1 MDKQTILS
9 HVDHTELDP
18 AATWAS
24 IRQMCDDGLQYGVAS
39 VCIPPCYV
47 EQAAGYLAGRLPV
60 CTVVGFPHGN
70 ATTAAKCFEAADAVG
85 QGADEIDMV
94 INQGWVKDGL
104 LEQVTA
110 EIRAVKQA
118 IGDCVLK
125 VIVETCRLSEMEKV
139 SLCRAVSAGG
149 ADFIKTSTGFASAGA
164 TLEDVELFAS
174 MVDDGVLVKAAGGI
188 RTFEQAEAMLK
199 RGAARLGASALV
211 RLMKEEEE

>member
-70 ATTAAKCFEAADAVG
+70 ATTAAKCFEAA
-85 QGADEIDMV
+85 
-94 INQGWVKDGL
+94 
-104 LEQVTA
+104 
-110 EIRAVKQA
+110 
-118 IGDCVLK
+118 
-125 VIVETCRLSEMEKV
+125 
-139 SLCRAVSAGG
+139 
-149 ADFIKTSTGFASAGA
+149 GA

>member
-1 MDKQTILS
+1 MDKQAILRC
-9 HVDHTELDP
+9 VDHTELDP
-18 AATWAS
+18 AATWAA
-24 IRQMCDDGLQYGVAS
+24 IRQVCDDGLQYGVAS
-39 VCIPPCYV
+39 VCVPPCYV
-47 EQAAGYLAGRLPV
+47 EQAAAYLAGRLPV

-70 ATTAAKCFEAADAVG
+70 TTTAAKCFEAAGAVG

-118 IGDCVLK
+118 VGDRVLK

-139 SLCRAVSAGG
+139 SLCRAVSAAG
-149 ADFIKTSTGFASAGA
+149 AEFIKTSTGFGSAGA
-164 TLEDVELFAS
+164 VAEDVGLFAS

-188 RTFEQAEAMLK
+188 RTFEQAEAMLQQ
-199 RGAARLGASALV
+199 GASRIGASALV
-211 RLMKEEEE
+211 RLMKEETE